1 MTRAAI
7 YVRISDDHGDD
18 EEPDDRRDR
27 YRPRGLGVARQEQ
40 ECREL
45 AQRLGWEVG
54 RVFSDPNVSA
64 YSGKLRP
71 KFEAMMTALENGE
84 FDALITWHPDRLYR
98 SMRDLERVIT
108 TMEARRIK
116 LATVTAGDLDLSTP
130 AGRQIAGILAVVAR
144 GEVEHKS
151 ERQRS
156 ANRQARAAGRW
167 NRAGV
172 RRFGYTKNGE
182 PQEPEAMLLKRA
194 ATEVLAGKSLRS
206 ISREWNTAGWCT
218 TEGNPWTTLQLRRM
232 LLNPLYAGLVTYQ
245 GNVVGD
251 GTWTPLLDK
260 DIHNGLVAFLTDP
273 ARRPVVSFEKRH
285 MLSGVARCGVCG
297 GKLAAMRPTG
307 SKSQPKRG
315 VTYVCRGVDDGRQH
329 VGRIGDPLDKYVEAV
344 VLQWFSQ
351 PETRERLSALLHGT
365 ETVDVQALQA
375 QHEALQARK
384 RQLGVSFAKGSI
396 DADVL
401 ESATKELS
409 DQQAE
414 INRVLGDLV
423 RNGGP
428 AGAMLSADDPRTHWE
443 GCSVDLRGKII
454 NEVMTVTVL
463 PSTRRGRWFADKD
476 NPTESEWEQFGA
488 LIDIQ
493 PR

>member
-18 EEPDDRRDR
+18 EESDDPRDR
-27 YRPRGLGVARQEQ
+27 YRPRGLGVARQEV

-45 AQRLGWEVG
+45 AETLGWTVG
-54 RVFSDPNVSA
+54 RVYSDPDISA
-64 YSGKLRP
+64 YGSKRRP
-71 KFEAMMTALENGE
+71 GFEEMLSALDRGE
-84 FDALITWHPDRLYR
+84 FDAVICWHVDRLYR
-98 SMRDLERVIT
+98 NMRDLERVIT
-108 TMEARRIK
+108 IMESRRIE
-116 LATVTAGDLDLSTP
+116 LRTVAAGGLDLSTP
-130 AGRQIAGILAVVAR
+130 AGRQMARILGAVAR
-144 GEVEHKS
+144 AEVETKGA
-151 ERQRS
+151 RQRS
-156 ANRQARAAGRW
+156 ANRQARAAGQW

-172 RRFGYTKNGE
+172 RRFGYTKDGE
-182 PQEPEAMLLKRA
+182 PQEPEATLVKTA
-194 ATEVLAGKSLRS
+194 ATDVLAGKSLRS
-206 ISREWNTAGWCT
+206 ISREWNTAGWRT

-232 LLNPLYAGLVTYQ
+232 LLNPLYAGLMTYQ
-245 GNVVGD
+245 GNVVGE

-285 MLSGVARCGVCG
+285 MLSAVARCGVCG
-297 GKLAAMRPTG
+297 GKMAAMRPTG

-315 VTYVCRGVDDGRQH
+315 VTYVCRGVNDGRQH
-329 VGRIGDPLDKYVEAV
+329 VGRIGDPLDRYVEAI

-351 PETRERLSALLHGT
+351 PDTRERLSALLHGT

-384 RQLGVSFAKGSI
+384 RQLGVSFAKGAI

-401 ESATKELS
+401 ESGTRELS

-428 AGAMLSADDPRTHWE
+428 AGAMLSADDPRAHWE
-443 GCSVDLRGKII
+443 SCSVDLRGKII